1 MAGRRSKKFL
11 EEMTASQPSI
21 VAVDDVVAD
30 EGAELSEPVAVAPV
44 AVSGPVE
51 VAAPVD
57 REAELEAEV
66 ERLKAVNA
74 ALVATAKEK
83 PVIEGWPES
92 VVPRTLAANY
102 TGEFVVNP
110 TGARGVMVLE
120 GTLYVRAPSSST
132 PTRLMP
138 GGYALLAKGQPHAL
152 ETGPAP
158 VRAVFVE
165 SAGYEANLQKYQPA
179 EPVLAIP
186 SATSAQSWA
195 DSPASVHA
203 AANPDFAPAVSRAPA
218 IVVTQSKAVTQL
230 LEMQRHR
237 GRRGFE
243 VRHPNERTP
252 SPASAGSASIT
263 PGAVASP
270 SPGFNSNGAPIIV
283 ADGASGVF
291 TGDGIVR

>member
-11 EEMTASQPSI
+11 EEMAAQPSI
-21 VAVDDVVAD
+21 VAVDDVVA
-30 EGAELSEPVAVAPV
+30 EESAEPLEPVAVAPV

-51 VAAPVD
+51 VSAPVD
-57 REAELEAEV
+57 REAELVAEV
-66 ERLKAVNA
+66 ARLKSVNE
-74 ALVATAKEK
+74 ALLATAKEK
-83 PVIEGWPES
+83 PVIDGWPES
-92 VVPRTLAANY
+92 VVPRTLSANY

-179 EPVLAIP
+179 EPVLSVPGAA
-186 SATSAQSWA
+186 SVQSWA
-195 DSPASVHA
+195 DAPASVNA
-203 AANPDFAPAVSRAPA
+203 TSNAEVAPPAPRAP
-218 IVVTQSKAVTQL
+218 VPVTIQSKAVSQL

-237 GRRGFE
+237 GKRGFE
-243 VRHPNERTP
+243 VRHPNDRVPVPTAPATP
-252 SPASAGSASIT
+252 PQ
-263 PGAVASP
+263 PGIHP
-270 SPGFNSNGAPIIV
+270 SGAPMPV
-283 ADGASGVF
+283 ADGASAVF